1 MRRQPGAVLFG
12 IGLVVAGVWVIAS
25 ALFPVI
31 TGQASVRLVGLQEL
45 WPVLVIVGGV
55 AMLVQA
61 IFRLERLNG
70 LIFLGIITLLVGVVC
85 LVFSLEVGNLA
96 WRDMARWWPVFL
108 IILAI
113 GFMSVFVADDLR
125 NRALLIPIYVTGGL
139 GFLILPFT
147 LGMTRTVA
155 FAQTLQL
162 WPMLVVLIVLLFL
175 FRTTPADAPSD
186 PDSSSQQ

>member
-12 IGLVVAGVWVIAS
+12 IGLVVAGFLTILS

-31 TGQASVRLVGLQEL
+31 TGQTSVRPVGLQEL
-45 WPVLVIVGGV
+45 WPALVILGGA

-61 IFRLERLNG
+61 IFRPERLNG

-85 LVFSLEVGNLA
+85 LVFSLKVGNLA
-96 WRDMARWWPVFL
+96 WRDMGRWWPVFL

-113 GFMSVFVADDLR
+113 GFMSVFVAEDMR
-125 NRALLIPIYVTGGL
+125 NRSLLIPMYVTGGL

-147 LGMTRTVA
+147 LGMTRTNA

-175 FRTTPADAPSD
+175 FRPTPADISSD
-186 PDSSSQQ
+186 RDSLSGQ